1 MKNYMF
7 INSQA
12 GLQYFLV
19 SVTMSGLTQAVEIL
33 KATFDKYAGKEGDKS
48 TLTKKELGEL
58 LRNELPSEGVSTIS
72 SAAAT

>member
-1 MKNYMF
+1 MF

-19 SVTMSGLTQAVEIL
+19 SVTMSGLTQVVEIL